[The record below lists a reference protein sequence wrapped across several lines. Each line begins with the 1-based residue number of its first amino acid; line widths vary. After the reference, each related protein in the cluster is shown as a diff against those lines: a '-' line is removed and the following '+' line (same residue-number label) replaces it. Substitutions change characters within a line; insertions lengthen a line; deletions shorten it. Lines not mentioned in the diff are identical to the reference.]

1 MRKSNKRRQLF
12 LEEGFFFFPPPPVGL
27 PSFSHIGFE
36 LIGGEGDEMSV
47 LNRREE
53 KIRFNVPIRKICL
66 GLVVQHDT
74 AQNTY

>member
-12 LEEGFFFFPPPPVGL
+12 LEEGFFFSSPPVGL

-36 LIGGEGDEMSV
+36 LIGGEGDEINV

-53 KIRFNVPIRKICL
+53 KINFNVPIREICL

-74 AQNTY
+74 AQNRY